1 MRFAALPASIALALV
16 ATAAQ
21 AQVQTPGWYA
31 DFGAGHATAHGGP
44 VAVEAVTPDGTLT
57 SFSYSPLSS
66 SDTMYSARGGLRL
79 APWLAVEAAYMHLG
93 NYSLQTLT
101 LDNPGTMMAFDA
113 RARSGGAAVV
123 GILPLEP
130 VDVYARIGFARTQ
143 VKGDAASAGGT
154 TIHVDE
160 RFNEAYYGA
169 GVRWNVTREL
179 GVFAEYEKHD
189 KLDLDGYVVG
199 MQWRF

>member
-1 MRFAALPASIALALV
+1 MRFAALAASIALGLA
-16 ATAAQ
+16 ATAARAQ
-21 AQVQTPGWYA
+21 AQTPGWYA
-31 DFGAGHATAHGGP
+31 DFGAGHSSAHGGALP
-44 VAVEAVTPDGTLT
+44 LEAVTPDGTLT
-57 SFSYSPLSS
+57 SFSYSPLSGG
-66 SDTMYSARGGLRL
+66 DTMYTARGGLRL

-93 NYSLQTLT
+93 DHSLQALT
-101 LDNPGTMMAFDA
+101 LDNPGTVMSFDA
-113 RARSGGAAVV
+113 RARSGGGAVV

-143 VKGDAASAGGT
+143 VKGDAVSAGGT
-154 TIHVDE
+154 AMHVDE